1 MTKKAVLFDLD
12 GTLLHTVPDLA
23 AAVNAML
30 ADLGKPVLPEET
42 VAVYVGKGAENLVN
56 RSLTGSMTEKAS
68 PNCMPKPWPTGKVIT
83 PTSMAITRCF
93 IRA

>member
-1 MTKKAVLFDLD
+1 MTTQAVLFDLD

-30 ADLGKPVLPEET
+30 VDLGKPVLSEDT

-68 PNCMPKPWPTGKVIT
+68 PELYAPGHGQLAKPLHAHQRQSFRVL
-83 PTSMAITRCF
+83 
-93 IRA
+93 

>member
-30 ADLGKPVLPEET
+30 ADLGDRKS
-42 VAVYVGKGAENLVN
+42 N
-56 RSLTGSMTEKAS
+56 RLNSSHDQS
-68 PNCMPKPWPTGKVIT
+68 
-83 PTSMAITRCF
+83 
-93 IRA
+93 

>member
-68 PNCMPKPWPTGKVIT
+68 PELYAQA
-83 PTSMAITRCF
+83 MANWQGHNKK
-93 IRA
+93 